1 MFCYHYTKIAMIVYP
16 LWMYIPSEP
25 FFVLKRWSV
34 SLSYVVK
41 SVSVVILRCVLGI
54 YFVKFFKFT
63 VRLAF
68 LSGLNPSLDQLS

>member
-1 MFCYHYTKIAMIVYP
+1 M
-16 LWMYIPSEP
+16 
-25 FFVLKRWSV
+25 